1 VSTELA
7 VITPAFLDLTF
18 VGLEALPGPGQER
31 YAGDLLRSPGGGAI
45 TAVAAARLGLDTAL
59 VAPLGTDM
67 AGDFVKS
74 EVEAAGVTVSGYR
87 PDRTPQTV
95 VMPVGG
101 DRAMV
106 TIDSGVRARSAD
118 LAALSPVA
126 AAAGL
131 EQLPLVP
138 EGTRAYIT
146 CGDDDARAV
155 SGRAMPAGLDN
166 VRALFLSGKD
176 ALVLTGAA
184 TIDDAAAKLADA
196 VGTVMLTLDVP
207 HVLALVDGQRL
218 ELPQLDGGPIV
229 DPTGDRDLLCA
240 AFAWAEL
247 RGAAVEDAVRWAQ
260 LYSRLAMAVATATGG
275 AATLERLLEA
285 GDELGL
291 ARPSE
296 VRA

>member
-1 VSTELA
+1 MSTELA

-45 TAVAAARLGLDTAL
+45 TAVAAARLGLETAL

-67 AGDFVKS
+67 AGEFVRE
-74 EVEAAGVTVSGYR
+74 EVEAEGVTLSGFR

-106 TIDSGVRARSAD
+106 TIDSGVRARGAD
-118 LAALSPVA
+118 LAALSPAA

-131 EQLPLVP
+131 EQLPLIP
-138 EGTRAYIT
+138 DGTRAYIT

-155 SGRAMPAGLDN
+155 SGRVPDGLDS
-166 VRALFLSGKD
+166 VRGLFLSGKD
-176 ALVLTGAA
+176 ALVLTARSTVDEAA
-184 TIDDAAAKLADA
+184 DRLAEA
-196 VGTVMLTLDVP
+196 VGTVVLNLDVP
-207 HVLALVDGQRL
+207 DVLAFVDGRRV
-218 ELPQLDGGPIV
+218 ELPELNFGPVV
-229 DPTGDRDLLCA
+229 DPTGDRDLMCA

-247 RGAAVEDAVRWAQ
+247 RGADVEDAVRWAHV
-260 LYSRLAMAVATATGG
+260 YSRLAMSVPTATGG
-275 AATLERLLEA
+275 AANLERLLEA
-285 GDELGL
+285 GDQLGL
-291 ARPSE
+291 ARPSG

>member
-1 VSTELA
+1 VTTELA

-45 TAVAAARLGLDTAL
+45 TAVAAARLGLETTL
-59 VAPLGTDM
+59 VAPLGTDL
-67 AGDFVKS
+67 AGDFVKRA
-74 EVEAAGVTVSGYR
+74 VEEEGVAVSGFR

-95 VMPVGG
+95 VMPVDG

-106 TIDSGVRARSAD
+106 TIDSGVRARAAD
-118 LAALSPVA
+118 VAALSPVA

-131 EQLPLVP
+131 EQMPLIP
-138 EGTRAYIT
+138 EGSRAYIT
-146 CGDDDARAV
+146 CGDDDARAA
-155 SGRAMPAGLDN
+155 SGRLPAGLEN
-166 VRALFLSGKD
+166 VRALFLSVKD
-176 ALVLTGAA
+176 ALVLTGTSTA
-184 TIDDAAAKLADA
+184 DDAAGRLAEA
-196 VGTVMLTLDVP
+196 VQTVVLTLEVP
-207 HVLALVDGQRL
+207 DVLALIDGRRA
-218 ELPQLDGGPIV
+218 ELPELADGPVV

-247 RGAAVEDAVRWAQ
+247 RGADVEDAVRWAH
-260 LYSRLAMAVATATGG
+260 LYSRLAMNVPTATGG
-275 AATLERLLEA
+275 AVALDRLLEA

-291 ARPSE
+291 TRPSG

>member
-1 VSTELA
+1 MSIDLG

-18 VGLEALPGPGQER
+18 VGLEALPGHGEER
-31 YAGDLLRSPGGGAI
+31 YAGDLLRTPGGGAI

-59 VAPLGTDM
+59 VAPLGTDL
-67 AGDFVKS
+67 AGDLVKRQL
-74 EVEAAGVTVSGYR
+74 EDEGVTVGEFR
-87 PDRTPQTV
+87 CERTPQTV

-106 TIDSGVRARSAD
+106 TIDPGVRARSAD
-118 LAALSPVA
+118 IAALSPKAVA
-126 AAAGL
+126 GGV
-131 EQLPLVP
+131 EQLPLIP

-155 SGRAMPAGLDN
+155 SGRLPRLSS

-176 ALVLTGAA
+176 ALVLTGTA
-184 TIDDAAAKLADA
+184 TVEDAAHRLADA
-196 VGTVMLTLDVP
+196 AGTVMLTLDAP
-207 HVLALVDGQRL
+207 DVLVIADGDRL
-218 ELPQLDGGPIV
+218 ELQSLDYGPVV

-247 RGAAVEDAVRWAQ
+247 RGSGVEDAVRWAQ
-260 LYSRLAMAVATATGG
+260 LYCRLAMRVPTATGG
-275 AATLERLLEA
+275 AATLEQLLEA

-291 ARPSE
+291 TRPAGLR
-296 VRA
+296 V

>member
-1 VSTELA
+1 MSIDLG

-18 VGLEALPGPGQER
+18 VGLEALPGQGEER
-31 YAGDLLRSPGGGAI
+31 YAGDLLRTPGGGAI

-59 VAPLGTDM
+59 VAPLGTDL
-67 AGDFVKS
+67 AGDLVKRQL
-74 EVEAAGVTVSGYR
+74 EDEGVTVGEFR
-87 PDRTPQTV
+87 CERTPQTV

-106 TIDSGVRARSAD
+106 TIDPGVRARSAD
-118 LAALSPVA
+118 IAALNPRAVA
-126 AAAGL
+126 GGV
-131 EQLPLVP
+131 EQLPLIP

-155 SGRAMPAGLDN
+155 SGRLPRLSS

-176 ALVLTGAA
+176 ALALTA
-184 TIDDAAAKLADA
+184 TATVEDAARRLAEA
-196 VGTVMLTLDVP
+196 AGTVMLTLDAP
-207 HVLALVDGQRL
+207 DVLAFVDGRPF
-218 ELPQLDGGPIV
+218 ELQDLDYGPVV

-247 RGAAVEDAVRWAQ
+247 RGSGVEDAVRWAQ
-260 LYSRLAMAVATATGG
+260 LYCRLAMRVPTATGG
-275 AATLERLLEA
+275 AATLEQLLEA

-291 ARPSE
+291 TRPAGLR
-296 VRA
+296 V

>member
-1 VSTELA
+1 MSIDLG

-18 VGLEALPGPGQER
+18 VGLEALPGQGEER
-31 YAGDLLRSPGGGAI
+31 YAGDLLRTPGGGAI

-59 VAPLGTDM
+59 VAPLGTDL
-67 AGDFVKS
+67 AGDLVKRQL
-74 EVEAAGVTVSGYR
+74 EDEGVTVGEFRSE
-87 PDRTPQTV
+87 RTPQTV

-106 TIDSGVRARSAD
+106 TIDPGVRARSAD
-118 LAALSPVA
+118 IAALSPKAVA
-126 AAAGL
+126 GGV
-131 EQLPLVP
+131 EQLPLIP

-155 SGRAMPAGLDN
+155 SGRLPRLSS

-176 ALVLTGAA
+176 ALALTA
-184 TIDDAAAKLADA
+184 TATVEDAARRLAEA
-196 VGTVMLTLDVP
+196 AGTVMLTLDAP
-207 HVLALVDGQRL
+207 DVLAFVEGRPF
-218 ELPQLDGGPIV
+218 ELQDLDYGPVV

-247 RGAAVEDAVRWAQ
+247 RGSGVEDAVRWAQ
-260 LYSRLAMAVATATGG
+260 LYCRLAMRVPTATGG
-275 AATLERLLEA
+275 AATLEQLLEA

-291 ARPSE
+291 ARPAGLR
-296 VRA
+296 V